1 MPSSSLVDRAMEADH
16 NGRNPP
22 SDHRLLVGNVPT
34 DIAGKRVDVFWWEA
48 DERSVTG
55 RVGRWYSAVVQS
67 YDAGTGTLIVCYQEV
82 KLERSVVGGAPS
94 NEIDTIDISLEHVY
108 LVPDETEKV
117 RRPSI
122 TRARAHAHTHAHTH
136 WHTPAFPHSPSELQ
150 HRAHAQRRARSV
162 KHTPTHTLARTQTD
176 RQDGRSRSRPHTPNH
191 RERPTETRTRTAQC
205 NPTVCSFSTSSLV

>member
-1 MPSSSLVDRAMEADH
+1 MPSSSLVDLAMEADH

-34 DIAGKRVDVFWWEA
+34 DIAGKRVDVFWWED
-48 DERSVTG
+48 DERIG

-162 KHTPTHTLARTQTD
+162 KHTPTHTLART
-176 RQDGRSRSRPHTPNH
+176 HTH
-191 RERPTETRTRTAQC
+191 TRMHMHTNTH
-205 NPTVCSFSTSSLV
+205 